1 MDKEN
6 VVSGMRDGVLL
17 SLKEEAQA
25 DICYN
30 VDEPWGRQALWNK
43 PVPERQT
50 VLEFLIDEIRL
61 WVVKVTEPESG
72 TVGATG
78 WWLFQEHRI
87 LVLQGKESVEV
98 DEWMAAQQCECV

>member
-30 VDEPWGRQALWNK
+30 VDEP
-43 PVPERQT
+43 
-50 VLEFLIDEIRL
+50 
-61 WVVKVTEPESG
+61 
-72 TVGATG
+72 
-78 WWLFQEHRI
+78 
-87 LVLQGKESVEV
+87 
-98 DEWMAAQQCECV
+98 